1 MAEQTIMSTSDDAI
15 GQGLQGLMKSLK
27 QEAGS
32 DDGRALPPVHLWNP
46 EHCGDI
52 GMQILRDGT
61 WMHDGT
67 RFTRDRLVRLF
78 STILRKDEDGFYL
91 VTPVEKVIVHVEDV
105 PFIVTRVER
114 HGDGVAQSI
123 IATTNVGDVFTIDAD
138 HAIRV
143 ETDDETGEPSPYVH
157 VRAGLEARFN
167 RPSFYELVSWAE
179 LDDSD
184 DSLHVVSAGQLFE
197 LGKTT

>member
-1 MAEQTIMSTSDDAI
+1 MAEETIMSTSDDAI
-15 GQGLQGLMKSLK
+15 GQGLQGLMASLK
-27 QEAGS
+27 QEAGA

-91 VTPVEKVIVHVEDV
+91 VTPAEKVIVHVEDA
-105 PFIVTRVER
+105 PFIVTRIER
-114 HGDGVAQSI
+114 HGEGEGQSI
-123 IATTNVGDVFTIDAD
+123 VATTNVGDVFTIDAE
-138 HAIRV
+138 HAIHV
-143 ETDDETGEPSPYVH
+143 DIDPKTDEPSPYVH

-167 RPSFYELVSWAE
+167 RPAFYELVSWAE
-179 LDDSD
+179 LDESSD
-184 DSLHVVSAGQLFE
+184 VLQVVSAGERFV
-197 LGKTT
+197 LGKII